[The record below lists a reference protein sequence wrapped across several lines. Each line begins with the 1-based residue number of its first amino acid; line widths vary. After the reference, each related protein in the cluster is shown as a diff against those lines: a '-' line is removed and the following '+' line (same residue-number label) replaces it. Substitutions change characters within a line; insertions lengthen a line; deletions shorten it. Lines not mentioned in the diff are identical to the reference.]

1 MIRIGVL
8 FYIISIIE
16 IVVSIMMLPPLF
28 LAYYQNDPVWQ
39 GFASSFSICF
49 FLSISIYLS
58 CRGTKVKDIS
68 LKETFLLTTLSW
80 VSLALIASLPFY
92 LADIGMSY
100 VDCFFEAMSGVTTT
114 GATIFTDL
122 DNSPKS
128 ILLWRAILNW
138 IGGVGVIMLAIAILP
153 MLKIGGMQLFR
164 SESSDK
170 SDKIFPRV
178 QQISKAIGI
187 IYLCLTISCFSLY
200 LLFDMTFFDA
210 VVHALTTVSTGGF
223 SSHDASI
230 GFFDDY
236 RIEITVILFMFLGS
250 LPFPILIKCMNRD
263 FKSFYQDSQI
273 QTLFFLLI
281 LVIVILSLW
290 LIQTHKY
297 DFLTALR
304 YSSFNVVA
312 ILTTTGFTSYDY
324 YSWGG
329 FAVILFFFIGVIGGC
344 TGSTTGGIKIFRFQI
359 LFSTAREQL
368 ARLVHPHVVYNI
380 TFSKNAVSSSGTSAV
395 MGFFILFSFCF
406 SVIACLLS
414 FQGLDFITAF
424 SAATSVMANLGPGL
438 GDIIGPSGNY
448 SPLSDSVKW
457 ILTIGMI
464 VGRLEIF
471 TVFILFTKLFWKD

>member
-1 MIRIGVL
+1 MIRVSIL
-8 FYIISIIE
+8 FYVISIIQ
-16 IVVSIMMLPPLF
+16 IVVSLFMLPSMA
-28 LAYYQNDPVWQ
+28 LAYISQDDCFG
-39 GFASSFSICF
+39 GFALSFGITF
-49 FLSISIYLS
+49 FISISIFLS
-58 CRGTKVKDIS
+58 CRGIKIKDIS
-68 LKETFLLTTLSW
+68 IKETFLLTTLTW
-80 VSLALIASLPFY
+80 LSLALVASMPLYFSS
-92 LADIGMSY
+92 LDMSY

-128 ILLWRAILNW
+128 ILLWRATLNW

-187 IYLCLTISCFSLY
+187 IYLFLTVICFSCFY
-200 LLFDMTFFDA
+200 YFDMSFFDA
-210 VVHALTTVSTGGF
+210 FVHALTTVSTGGF

-230 GFFDDY
+230 GFFNDY
-236 RIEITVILFMFLGS
+236 RIEITVIIFMFLGAV
-250 LPFPILIKCMNRD
+250 PFPILIKFMNRD
-263 FKSFYQDSQI
+263 FKSFFTDTQI
-273 QTLFFLLI
+273 QTLFVSLI
-281 LVIVILSLW
+281 IVIGILCFW
-290 LIQTHKY
+290 LIENHDY
-297 DFLTALR
+297 NFMTALR

-312 ILTTTGFTSYDY
+312 IFTTTGFTSYDY

-329 FAVILFFFIGVIGGC
+329 FAIVLFFFIGVIGGC

-359 LFSTAREQL
+359 LLSTAKEQL
-368 ARLVHPHVVYNI
+368 ARLIHPHVVYNVS
-380 TFSKNAVSSSGTSAV
+380 FSKNSVNVHGTAAV
-395 MGFFILFSFCF
+395 MGFFILFAFCF

-414 FQGLDFITAF
+414 YEGLDFVTAF

-448 SPLSDSVKW
+448 APLADNVKW
-457 ILTIGMI
+457 ILTAGMI

-471 TVFILFTKLFWKD
+471 TIFILFTKLFWKD